1 MIRALY
7 RTQDGVFHLDLPPE
21 RFAEALRDE
30 RGLLWVDFVGTPPDT
45 DAPILL
51 DTFGFHPL
59 AVDDALQETHT
70 PKVDDWESFLYIV
83 LLAVDFDGESVEM
96 NTLELDVFLGKNFMV
111 THHDQTIGAVERVW
125 TSCQRNERHLKS
137 GADHLL
143 YAVADE
149 LVAQF
154 MPVVDNVD
162 EAIDQIEDEV
172 FDRPEPTTLAQI
184 FKLKRVA
191 IDLRRIISPM
201 REVLNKLARDDYPMI
216 DARDRVYFR
225 DVYDHLVRLYD
236 INEGLRDLIGGTLD
250 TYLSVINNN
259 MNDVMKRLTAITTL
273 FMPISF
279 LAGFFGMNFFQPAVP
294 LNIWTGLPAFV
305 LTLVVMLVTPTLILI
320 WMRRNKWL

>member
-7 RTQDGVFHLDLPPE
+7 RTQDGVFHSDLPPE
-21 RFAEALRDE
+21 RFVEALRDE

-111 THHDQTIGAVERVW
+111 THHDQTISAVERVW

-162 EAIDQIEDEV
+162 EAIDQIEDAV

-191 IDLRRIISPM
+191 IDLRRIISPL

-305 LTLVVMLVTPTLILI
+305 LTLGVMLLTPTLILI